1 MQGDGREV
9 QFPQHHGE
17 DLTCS
22 KKVTKIIINQKCTL
36 FYVYLYSNK
45 YYYVFVNI

>member
-36 FYVYLYSNK
+36 FCYVYLYNNK
-45 YYYVFVNI
+45 YIIMYF